1 MEYILRYLFGLFG
14 LLILI
19 ALIISC
25 SSEEENIIP
34 SNNSQIVDSEPD
46 PVRYNLTVTSSEGG
60 SISTEGG
67 TYDEGTSVTV
77 TATANPGY
85 KFIGWEGIDESNNEL
100 IISVNSNLTIRALF
114 EQITS
119 FTQQGGYDQPT
130 KSFGKIAVIPID
142 FLDTPDEIRNDFPTK
157 EKLYDLLT
165 DENLIKFFDD
175 VSYGIFSYEIEVLD
189 YYHLQI
195 NGFDNQKLFDDTIIS
210 NHNYEIQNFNPE
222 DYDHLLFVPVY
233 DKQLAGARAGSW
245 EVTINDKFYSMGT
258 IQSFFVPIMIG
269 YFDRDDS
276 MWPFSDSTKDKKFY
290 SIPTGESSSVEGEIN
305 YPLSRFQQT
314 FIHEFIH
321 SLGIGTHSYSSTN
334 DDKFNFEPIVQGND
348 GLEDLN
354 YGDKFCI
361 MGSGEYAWSLNAAYR
376 DYLGWFNDTVRHRI
390 LEKGIHNVNLHPINT
405 RDNTAFIEVR
415 IPGKTSDFSS
425 IGYKNEG
432 YFIETRSKE
441 DIWSSFLDNAEL
453 SSNIEGV
460 FVKKTDGYTSWLL
473 DMSPSSNI
481 NFYGTTTPDLRDVVL
496 KQNQNYENDDIK
508 ITVISKNL
516 NGSFDIEIVLK

>member
-67 TYDEGTSVTV
+67 TYDEGTSVTL

-142 FLDTPDEIRNDFPTK
+142 FLDTPDDIRNEFPTK

-165 DENLIKFFDD
+165 DEKLIKFFDD
-175 VSYGIFSYEIEVLD
+175 VSYGIFSYEIEVID
-189 YYHLQI
+189 YYHLKI

-233 DKQLAGARAGSW
+233 DKQLAGARAG
-245 EVTINDKFYSMGT
+245 
-258 IQSFFVPIMIG
+258 
-269 YFDRDDS
+269 
-276 MWPFSDSTKDKKFY
+276 
-290 SIPTGESSSVEGEIN
+290 
-305 YPLSRFQQT
+305 
-314 FIHEFIH
+314 
-321 SLGIGTHSYSSTN
+321 
-334 DDKFNFEPIVQGND
+334 
-348 GLEDLN
+348 
-354 YGDKFCI
+354 CC
-361 MGSGEYAWSLNAAYR
+361 
-376 DYLGWFNDTVRHRI
+376 
-390 LEKGIHNVNLHPINT
+390 
-405 RDNTAFIEVR
+405 
-415 IPGKTSDFSS
+415 
-425 IGYKNEG
+425 
-432 YFIETRSKE
+432 
-441 DIWSSFLDNAEL
+441 
-453 SSNIEGV
+453 
-460 FVKKTDGYTSWLL
+460 
-473 DMSPSSNI
+473 
-481 NFYGTTTPDLRDVVL
+481 
-496 KQNQNYENDDIK
+496 
-508 ITVISKNL
+508 
-516 NGSFDIEIVLK
+516 